1 MKKVLFVCL
10 GNICRSPTA
19 EAVFRVKVEQ
29 LNLSE
34 QIHHDSCGTA
44 AYHSGEPPDRRSCRA
59 AEKRGYPMM
68 DLRARQVKSSDFHE
82 FDYLLAM
89 DRSNFSDL
97 MDRCP
102 EAMQHKIQLFLDFG
116 NGDTKEVPDPYYGG
130 AEGFNHVLDLVEQAC
145 DGLLQELSKDLA
157 Q

>member
-1 MKKVLFVCL
+1 
-10 GNICRSPTA
+10 
-19 EAVFRVKVEQ
+19 
-29 LNLSE
+29 
-34 QIHHDSCGTA
+34 
-44 AYHSGEPPDRRSCRA
+44 
-59 AEKRGYPMM
+59 MM